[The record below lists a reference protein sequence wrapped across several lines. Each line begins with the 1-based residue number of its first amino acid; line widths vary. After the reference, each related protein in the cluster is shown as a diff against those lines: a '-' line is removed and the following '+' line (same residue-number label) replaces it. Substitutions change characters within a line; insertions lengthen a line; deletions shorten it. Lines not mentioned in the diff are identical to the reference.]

1 MFRLDDIGL
10 VPIVLK
16 HVILKDGNRLWFIGK
31 YFKMVINKLV
41 INCPQVTTVENKTLI
56 LLLPY
61 LEDVFLETRTKLRK
75 SSKGILNCC
84 KLQIVFKSHRKLSN
98 VFWFKD
104 HVPLDLVSGVVY
116 VSKVELLL
124 LQWDG

>member
-16 HVILKDGNRLWFIGK
+16 HVILKDGYRLWFIGK

-61 LEDVFLETRTKLRK
+61 LGDVSIETRTKLRK
-75 SSKGILNCC
+75 SFKGILNCC
-84 KLQIVFKSHRKLSN
+84 KLQIVFKIHRKLSN
-98 VFWFKD
+98 VFLFKD
-104 HVPLDLVSGVVY
+104 HVPFDIVCGMVY
-116 VSKVELLL
+116 VWKVQLFL

>member
-16 HVILKDGNRLWFIGK
+16 HVILKDWYRLWFIGK
-31 YFKMVINKLV
+31 YFKTVINKLV

-61 LEDVFLETRTKLRK
+61 LENASLETRTELRK
-75 SSKGILNCC
+75 SFKGILSCC

-104 HVPLDLVSGVVY
+104 HIPLDLVSGVVY
-116 VSKVELLL
+116 VWKVQLFL